1 MQGIGRQLL
10 ALYGICFV
18 VCIVLSLLLAGY
30 IVAPVAPVELL
41 EPVEPA
47 EPGGPMGPVGP
58 VGPVGLVG
66 PVGPGYVHPVY
77 SQVAAVTRAADGRA
91 TLELVTGVEDTN
103 GHLVLETGTY
113 RLTTVYE
120 TAAVFSGSMPVEIVT
135 EWIVPD
141 EQYTFVPTT
150 DAGLQSCRI
159 ERLM

>member
-10 ALYGICFV
+10 ALYGMCFV
-18 VCIVLSLLLAGY
+18 LCIGLSLLLAGY
-30 IVAPVAPVELL
+30 IVAPVVLL
-41 EPVEPA
+41 AQVAPVEPA
-47 EPGGPMGPVGP
+47 GPVGP
-58 VGPVGLVG
+58 IGPTGPVGLVG

-77 SQVAAVTRAADGRA
+77 SQVAVVTRAADGRA
-91 TLELVTGVEDTN
+91 ILELVTGVGDTN

-113 RLTTVYE
+113 RLTMVYE

-150 DAGLQSCRI
+150 DAGLQSWRI